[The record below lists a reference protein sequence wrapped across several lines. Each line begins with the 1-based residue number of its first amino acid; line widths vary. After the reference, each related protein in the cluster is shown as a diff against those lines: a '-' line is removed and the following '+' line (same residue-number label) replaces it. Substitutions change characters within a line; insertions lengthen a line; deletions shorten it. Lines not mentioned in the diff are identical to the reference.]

1 MFIVQEAIHA
11 DYVSSHG
18 TREEAV
24 EAIDE
29 LIEAGLASPGD
40 FNIRELDAE
49 GRIVRVI
56 DVGDP
61 PLLTG

>member
-11 DYVSSHG
+11 DYVSSHE
-18 TREEAV
+18 TQEEAV

-29 LIEAGLASPGD
+29 LIQAGLASPGD
-40 FNIRELDAE
+40 FNIREIDAG

-56 DVGDP
+56 DIDDP
-61 PLLTG
+61 PLTR